1 MSPIKDRESMLT
13 MSQLRVLQVTWCF
26 FLFSES
32 RIVILM
38 LLSNTVHMLL
48 SNTVHGARILEIQ
61 VYFEL
66 IFRVMSLLCIDEGGT

>member
-13 MSQLRVLQVTWCF
+13 MSQLRVLQVKWCF

-38 LLSNTVHMLL
+38 LLSNTVH
-48 SNTVHGARILEIQ
+48 GARILEIQ
-61 VYFEL
+61 VYSEL